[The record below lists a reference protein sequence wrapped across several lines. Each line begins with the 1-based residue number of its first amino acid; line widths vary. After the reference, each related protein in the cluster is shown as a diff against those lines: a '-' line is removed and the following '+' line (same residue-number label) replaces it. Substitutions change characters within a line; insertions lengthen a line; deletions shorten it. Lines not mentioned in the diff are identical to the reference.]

1 MTHVEQELL
10 STENQVKALTNNL
23 NTIKGR
29 IVAANRKLATL
40 RLMND
45 IRLGRIIPVVA
56 ENGTIANVTFS

>member
-23 NTIKGR
+23 TTITGR

-45 IRLGRIIPVVA
+45 IRLGRIIPVIAETGTVA
-56 ENGTIANVTFS
+56 DVTFS